1 MHIGVIYPQ
10 TEFGSHPNAIRD
22 YAQAVE
28 AGGLDFI
35 EAYDHILGANPQ
47 RPGGWRGPYT
57 HESLFVEPFLLF
69 THMAAFTTRIEFATN
84 IIILPQRQTA
94 LVAKQAATLDVL
106 CGGRFR
112 LGVGLGWNEVEYLA
126 LNENFH
132 NRGKRL
138 EEQIAVLRELFTK
151 PLVTFEGRW
160 HHIPDAGLNPMPV
173 QRPIPI
179 WLGGR
184 EDRVLDRVARLGD
197 GWMTNFRS
205 VQDAKPYF
213 ERFHGALDEQKR
225 SRDKCPV
232 EARISYGDGN
242 PDTWRVWMKEWQ
254 ALGATYISLNT
265 MGAGFKSAAEH
276 IRAVTKFAQAI
287 LK

>member
-1 MHIGVIYPQ
+1 MQIGVVFPQ
-10 TEFGSHPNAIRD
+10 TEIGSDPSVIKD
-22 YAQAVE
+22 FAQAVE

-184 EDRVLDRVARLGD
+184 EDRVLDRVARIGD

-205 VQDAKPYF
+205 VEDAKPYF
-213 ERFHGALDEQKR
+213 ERFHRALDEQKR

-232 EARISYGDGN
+232 EARIPFEVLGSFQVLSDEAEQRGILDAAGLAALKDWRS
-242 PDTWRVWMKEWQ
+242 DTVVWSR
-254 ALGATYISLNT
+254 AHGGA
-265 MGAGFKSAAEH
+265 
-276 IRAVTKFAQAI
+276 
-287 LK
+287 